1 MKTLLSL
8 LILCL
13 WALPGFAQ
21 TGLVQTGRVQ
31 ENASMHSHILNAN
44 VGYAIYLPPGFDG
57 AARRY
62 PVIVLLH
69 GAADGQPADW
79 FRFMAL
85 DRVLDRMIHAGEM
98 PPVIAV
104 APDGRRPDN
113 DPRNTYFLNDADG
126 TFLWEDMFLKEF
138 LPHIDRFYPTIA
150 TAESRT
156 LLGISMGGFAATVHH
171 MRHPD
176 LFGATAVLSG
186 AFRTDE
192 DTIQM
197 AQPAFD
203 LRFGGAF
210 GAGLEGED
218 RLNAPYR
225 ASDPARLAETVVVR
239 NVHLSMDVGAED
251 PFFSGNAALHL
262 ALRNASIPH
271 RFVVRDGGHDW
282 SYWDSG
288 LPEALRFLSARMRR
302 RD

>member
-1 MKTLLSL
+1 MKTLLTI

-13 WALPGFAQ
+13 WALPGFS
-21 TGLVQTGRVQ
+21 QTGRVQ
-31 ENASMHSHILNAN
+31 ENASMHSQILNAN
-44 VGYAIYLPPGFDG
+44 VGYAIYLPPGFEG

-79 FRFMAL
+79 FRFVAL
-85 DRVLDRMIHAGEM
+85 DRVLDRMINAGEI

-126 TFLWEDMFLKEF
+126 AFLWEDMFLKEF
-138 LPHIDRFYPTIA
+138 IPYIDRFYPTIA

-171 MRHPD
+171 LRHPD
-176 LFGATAVLSG
+176 RFGAAAVLSG
-186 AFRTDE
+186 AFRTDD
-192 DTIQM
+192 DTVQM

-210 GAGLEGED
+210 GAGLAGED
-218 RLNAPYR
+218 RLNDAYR
-225 ASDPARLAETVVVR
+225 AADPARLAETVTAKNVR
-239 NVHLSMDVGAED
+239 LSMDVGAED
-251 PFFSGNAALHL
+251 PFFNGNAALHL
-262 ALRNASIPH
+262 ALRNKSIPH
-271 RFVVRDGGHDW
+271 RFVVREGGHEW

-288 LPEALRFLSARMRR
+288 LPDALRFLSAHMRR

>member
-1 MKTLLSL
+1 MKTLLAT

-13 WALPGFAQ
+13 WTLPGHA
-21 TGLVQTGRVQ
+21 QTGRVQ
-31 ENASMHSHILNAN
+31 ENASMHSRILNGN
-44 VGYAIYLPPGFDG
+44 VGYAVYLPPGFGG
-57 AARRY
+57 AVRRY

-79 FRFMAL
+79 FRFVAL
-85 DRVLDRMIHAGEM
+85 DRMLDRMIEAGEI

-104 APDGRRPDN
+104 APDGRRPDG

-126 TFLWEDMFLKEF
+126 AYLWEEMFLQEF

-176 LFGATAVLSG
+176 LFGAAAVLSG
-186 AFRTDE
+186 AFRTDD
-192 DTIQM
+192 DTVQM

-210 GAGLEGED
+210 GAGLEGPE
-218 RLNAPYR
+218 RLNEVYR
-225 ASDPARLAETVVVR
+225 AADPARLAETVVAKD
-239 NVHLSMDVGAED
+239 VHLSMDVGAED
-251 PFFSGNAALHL
+251 PFFNGNAALHL
-262 ALRNASIPH
+262 ALRNKAIPH

-288 LPEALRFLSARMRR
+288 LPEALRFLSAHMRR